1 MEWGLKITHA
11 SIVQNTPQIHAT
23 PCFPPVKIPAKN
35 TPPTLEYIQPDRENS
50 HGKSARHV
58 DSETRRECS
67 LTPHQ
72 FKEYFTVQNIEKP
85 PKHTAIV
92 VKIVTKKCFKKRR
105 NNKNSIEKHYV
116 GRKRARRTAR
126 GSYS

>member
-58 DSETRRECS
+58 DSKTRRECS

-72 FKEYFTVQNIEKP
+72 FKEYFTVQNAEKQ
-85 PKHTAIV
+85 PKHTAKV
-92 VKIVTKKCFKKRR
+92 VRIVTKKCFKKRKT
-105 NNKNSIEKHYV
+105 NKIQSKN
-116 GRKRARRTAR
+116 TT
-126 GSYS
+126 